1 MASARVHSLDRTVQT
16 TNRWLADLA
25 ASIGTEDR
33 EFAHRVLRTWL
44 HAVRDGLTVDGA
56 AHLAAQLPDLL
67 RGVFYNGWDP
77 SAVPVRRERQEFI
90 EHFALTGRIAHADVR
105 KLAPVVTKVIC
116 DEVSENTV
124 RHALVQLPRSVREL
138 LEPAAKAAPDA

>member
-1 MASARVHSLDRTVQT
+1 MSSARVHSLDRTVQT

-44 HAVRDGLTVDGA
+44 HAVRDGLTVDSA

-77 SAVPVRRERQEFI
+77 SAVPIRRERQEFV
-90 EHFALTGRIAHADVR
+90 EHFAASGHISQADVR
-105 KLAPVVTKVIC
+105 KLAPIVTKVLC
-116 DEVSENTV
+116 DEVSETV
-124 RHALVQLPRSVREL
+124 VQHALGQLPRGVRSL
-138 LEPAAKAAPDA
+138 LQAADVATSG